1 MMIILTL
8 GRSGSSLIMQTLKHL
23 GCNVI
28 GRQFDSHDD
37 PGRARR
43 HRELNPGGYFEEPD
57 IYYGGAKSVT
67 FQEALR
73 VGSDRQA
80 CKMDLRHFW
89 DPDQASFWKDAASLI
104 SAIIISY
111 RHPAEQAHSEYLGSG
126 LALEDPDARA
136 QFLFLAEFLRTFT
149 KAYGGIIKRDAYPCP
164 SLLPKIHLVGH
175 HTAGDPDAFVQRL
188 QDIACLAPYQEQVA
202 LARSNISADLVRT
215 RATGLDEQ
223 ELDWAA
229 RSGAIDVFQTLAGQ
243 AGQRMGDVL

>member
-1 MMIILTL
+1 MIIILTL

-37 PGRARR
+37 PDRARR

-73 VGSDRQA
+73 AGIDRQA

-89 DPDQASFWKDAASLI
+89 DPDQANFWEDAVPLI

-126 LALEDPDARA
+126 LALEDSGARA
-136 QFLFLAEFLRTFT
+136 RFLFLTEFLRTYT
-149 KAYGGIIKRDAYPCP
+149 KAYGAVARRDAYFCP
-164 SLLPKIHLVGH
+164 SLVPKTHLVGH
-175 HTAGDPDAFVQRL
+175 HAADDPGSYVERL
-188 QDIACLAPYQEQVA
+188 QDIAQLAPDPEQIA

-229 RSGAIDVFQTLAGQ
+229 RSGAVDVFQTLVSQ
-243 AGQRMGDVL
+243 AGQRMGDAL

>member
-1 MMIILTL
+1 
-8 GRSGSSLIMQTLKHL
+8 MQTLKHL
-23 GCNVI
+23 GCPVI

-37 PGRARR
+37 PDRARR
-43 HRELNPGGYFEEPD
+43 HQELNPGGYFEEPD
-57 IYYGGAKSVT
+57 IYYGGAKSVA

-73 VGSDRQA
+73 VGIDRQA

-89 DPDQASFWKDAASLI
+89 DPDQANFWEDAASLI
-104 SAIIISY
+104 SAIIVSY

-126 LALEDPDARA
+126 LALEESGARA
-136 QFLFLAEFLRTFT
+136 RFLFLTEFLGIYT
-149 KAYGGIIKRDAYPCP
+149 KAYGAVTKRDAYLCP
-164 SLLPKIHLVGH
+164 SLVPKTHLMGH
-175 HTAGDPDAFVQRL
+175 HSADDPESYVAQL
-188 QDIACLAPYQEQVA
+188 QDIAQLAPDPGQVA
-202 LARSNISADLVRT
+202 LAVSNISADLVRT